1 MDNFS
6 YQLHI
11 IPDRISQLTVLS
23 YEIKHSKKK
32 MQKLNNVIFSEFV

>member
-23 YEIKHSKKK
+23 YEIKHFEKNE
-32 MQKLNNVIFSEFV
+32 QINH